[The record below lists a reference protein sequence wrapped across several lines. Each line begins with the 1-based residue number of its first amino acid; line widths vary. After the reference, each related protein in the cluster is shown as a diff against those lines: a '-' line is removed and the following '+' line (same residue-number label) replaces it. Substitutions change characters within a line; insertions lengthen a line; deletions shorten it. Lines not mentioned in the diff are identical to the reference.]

1 MSTSK
6 QRLRSV
12 LDKVQGYADNKGL
25 DALSMSAV
33 LMYDVIEGVDDS
45 EEETSRQARI
55 AVVNWKDQVKLFLAD
70 PDAEGATEELI
81 ASMPEQLRDDMYQLY
96 VDQSSDQNSDQ
107 EINLEDIEPE
117 VEQEIDAF
125 EDASIVSFPEFEE
138 EWPDVPGAD
147 NDSDFLSVLANEF
160 IGLIPQFGELKELM
174 LTKPKLEVVQNK
186 CGEIQEHV
194 RLIQRSSADVMLEGF
209 EKICSFIDQNL
220 EQLTTIPYKKRFDCI
235 DLLIELPVQITA
247 HIEQPDSDELCMEI
261 INTMEHQCWPKKLT
275 YREEKHLLNA
285 LIEQL
290 EVSNNEKE
298 SKQINLVDDEHIS
311 LDMSDEATPDF
322 IEAFFNESPEQAEIL
337 ADNISKVIRG
347 EDVAKNLLASQ
358 RVSHTLKGSANL
370 LGVQGIANLAHYLE
384 DTFEYLVNHNIT
396 PNAELANVMQ
406 DSADT
411 ISGMIDALSSGSNQA
426 PENSIEVLQSL
437 LNWKEMVSG
446 SESLSEEQVTAEVE
460 VEKTDPIV
468 EESFSDDISDSQSSY
483 TPKQRNKDVTFHR
496 KEKVMETLPT
506 VNEEVEETTQESKV
520 ESKTTEKNSSQV
532 TVAQTET
539 LRVPRQLIDN
549 ILNMMGET
557 SVAMGQ
563 MLEKLQGI
571 SDHGK
576 SMTRHEKILQ
586 TRRFE
591 LEDLINVKGLASNQ
605 AKVQI
610 GTASGDDF
618 DSLELDEY
626 NELYGATHGYIEAVA
641 DNRMFSRN
649 ILDGLGEL
657 ENLFVHQQ
665 RLNRSLQEMMMDT
678 RMVDVETISS
688 RLKRTVRQAAR
699 ATGKN
704 VDLMIYGEHLEIDGE
719 VLNKLTDPL
728 MHLLRNAVDHGV
740 ESNDQRE
747 MLGKD
752 AVGKIELKFEQ
763 QGNYIVVT
771 CSDDGQGLD
780 YETILSK
787 AIEKGLTENRQ
798 LDKDA
803 IARLVLQPGFSTR
816 SNATQVSGRGVGLD
830 VVNSTIIG
838 LKGNL
843 RITDNPNADGTLIE
857 MRIPVTLLTN
867 HSIIVKAGSEQ
878 FAIPTNT
885 LEQIFTPGAGRLE
898 KVAQQLCF
906 NLDKNSY
913 PIVDFTKL
921 VGLQSKA
928 LENDRSGFDKAV
940 LLLRLDDKLHAVA
953 VDGVVSTVELLIKSN
968 GAYIGD
974 VVGVAGVSLLGNGQV
989 IPVIDL
995 PQLIRSDKG
1004 LLESVDIVSNQLEI
1018 ESAKV
1023 LVVDD
1028 SLSARKSLVEL
1039 ISDAGHDVI
1048 EARDGQEA
1056 LNLVEIQ
1063 TPSLIVTDLEMPRLN
1078 GLDLVSKIRAN
1089 NQTKNLPIIMV
1100 TSRTASKHRQQA
1112 MSLGVN
1118 EYVSKPYDSDD
1129 VSLLVNKLLANSN

>member
-1 MSTSK
+1 MSASK
-6 QRLRSV
+6 EHLRSV
-12 LDKVQGYADNKGL
+12 LDKVQVYADNKGL

-33 LMYDVIEGVDDS
+33 LMHDMVESAYDAESDLS
-45 EEETSRQARI
+45 NNAQAAI
-55 AVVNWKDQVKLFLAD
+55 INWKDQVKVFLAD
-70 PDAEGATEELI
+70 PDAEGATAELI

-96 VDQSSDQNSDQ
+96 GDQDSDD
-107 EINLEDIEPE
+107 EVKLDEIEPE
-117 VEQEIDAF
+117 VEEEIDAF
-125 EDASIVSFPEFEE
+125 EEPSVVSFPEFEE

-147 NDSDFLSVLANEF
+147 DDSDFLSVLANEF

-174 LTKPKLEVVQNK
+174 LTKPKLEVVQKK

-194 RLIQRSSADVMLEGF
+194 HLIQRSSADVMLEGF
-209 EKICSFIDQNL
+209 EKICGFIDQNL
-220 EQLTTIPYKKRFDCI
+220 EQLTTIPYKKRFDCV
-235 DLLIELPVQITA
+235 DLLIELPVEITA
-247 HIEQPDSDELCMEI
+247 HIEKPDSDELCMEI
-261 INTMEHQCWPKKLT
+261 INTMEHQSWPKKLS
-275 YREEKHLLNA
+275 YREEKYLLNA

-290 EVSNNEKE
+290 EVSNSENE
-298 SKQINLVDDEHIS
+298 SKQISLVDEEHIS
-311 LDMSDEATPDF
+311 LEMSDEATPDF
-322 IEAFFNESPEQAEIL
+322 IDAFFNESPEQAEIL
-337 ADNISKVIRG
+337 ADNISKIIRG
-347 EDVAKNLLASQ
+347 QDVAKNLLASQ

-384 DTFEYLVNHNIT
+384 DTFEYLVNHNIA

-411 ISGMIDALSSGSNQA
+411 ISGMIDALAAGSNQA
-426 PENSIEVLQSL
+426 PENSTEVLQSL
-437 LNWKEMVSG
+437 LNWREMIA
-446 SESLSEEQVTAEVE
+446 ENQSLSEQQVTADEVI
-460 VEKTDPIV
+460 EKTESAP
-468 EESFSDDISDSQSSY
+468 EETETSSLNQVSDDKADK
-483 TPKQRNKDVTFHR
+483 PKQRNKDVIFHR
-496 KEKVMETLPT
+496 KEVALDNSSTI
-506 VNEEVEETTQESKV
+506 NEEIEEPVEEVQSESKN
-520 ESKTTEKNSSQV
+520 TEQLVSQAALAPV
-532 TVAQTET
+532 ET

-576 SMTRHEKILQ
+576 SMTRHEKVLQ

-605 AKVQI
+605 AKVQT
-610 GTASGDDF
+610 GTANSDDF

-657 ENLFVHQQ
+657 ETLFVHQQ

-678 RMVDVETISS
+678 RMVSVETISS
-688 RLKRTVRQAAR
+688 RLQRAVRQAAR

-704 VDLMIYGEHLEIDGE
+704 VDLNIYGENLEIDGE

-740 ESNDQRE
+740 EPIEQRE

-752 AVGKIELKFEQ
+752 VTGKIQLKFEQ

-780 YETILSK
+780 YDAILNK
-787 AIEKGLTENRQ
+787 AIEKGLTESRQ
-798 LDKDA
+798 LDKEA

-843 RITDNPNADGTLIE
+843 RITDNLEADGTLIE

-898 KVAQQLCF
+898 KVAQELCF

-928 LENDRSGFDKAV
+928 LENDRSGFNKAV

-974 VVGVAGVSLLGNGQV
+974 VAGVAGVSLLGNGQV

-1004 LLESVDIVSNQLEI
+1004 LLESVDIVSNQIEI

-1039 ISDAGHDVI
+1039 ISDAGHEVI

-1056 LNLVEIQ
+1056 LNLVEVQ
-1063 TPSLIVTDLEMPRLN
+1063 MPSLIVTDLEMPRLN

-1112 MSLGVN
+1112 ISLGVN

-1129 VSLLVNKLLANSN
+1129 VSLLVNKLLANSNQ